1 MVKVNFHK
9 EIEGLKC
16 PADCPALIWKIDKPN
31 GDGDFDVEIL
41 PLLKLLNN
49 NKWHTVASCAGHSLD
64 EIEKHNKGYL
74 IDSPYR
80 ICIFIHVK
88 QDTVKDF
95 SKMVDEMSDVVDD
108 SFWCELGYSSLE
120 FSNRTEDGYIPF
132 YIQVFGRTKKIRD
145 EFLRKMEVVAKSFS

>member
-16 PADCPALIWKIDKPN
+16 PTDCPALIWKLDKDN

-64 EIEKHNKGYL
+64 EIEKYNKGYL
-74 IDSPYR
+74 NGNPYK
-80 ICIFIHVK
+80 ICIYIHVE
-88 QDTVKDF
+88 QDSIKDF
-95 SKMVDEMSDVVDD
+95 SKMADEMSDAVDD
-108 SFWCELGYSSLE
+108 SFWCELGYNSFE
-120 FSNRTEDGYIPF
+120 YSNKTEDGYIPF
-132 YIQVFGRTKKIRD
+132 YIQVFGRTKKRRD
-145 EFLRKMEVVAKSFS
+145 EILKKLKKVVSNY